1 MKKNLLVHFKD
12 FLFLSLL
19 SLVVIVPAASLTC
32 CGWILRLNKVV
43 TLLLVQPSEN
53 KIIILIHT
61 QVVGCVSEFPK
72 ISKNPIHISRA
83 TRRTDE

>member
-1 MKKNLLVHFKD
+1 MKKILLIHFKF

-43 TLLLVQPSEN
+43 TLLLLLPSEN
-53 KIIILIHT
+53 KKIIRIHT
-61 QVVGCVSEFPK
+61 HVVGCVSEFPK
-72 ISKNPIHISRA
+72 ISKNPIYISRA
-83 TRRTDE
+83 TRRTDG